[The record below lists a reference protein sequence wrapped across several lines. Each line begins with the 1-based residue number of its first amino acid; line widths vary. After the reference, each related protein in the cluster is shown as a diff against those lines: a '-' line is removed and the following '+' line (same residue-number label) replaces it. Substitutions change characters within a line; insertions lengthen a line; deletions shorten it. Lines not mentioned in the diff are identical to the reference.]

1 MNYKILTEE
10 YERGLF
16 NNYYLT
22 DLMLLKKKNRNNKTS
37 GNQATYLLL
46 NDKLEQYGMQLF
58 GQFERNEM
66 TFRGLRL
73 LENFPLENEPIL
85 KQLYGFK
92 NFLAHIQLR
101 GFDDFALA
109 FDYNVDTGECE
120 LQKHCW
126 GSIKKRHKYETLS
139 EMLNDIKEK
148 GYEEV
153 FEDTYSNAL

>member
-1 MNYKILTEE
+1 MYKILTEE
-10 YERGLF
+10 HEKGLF
-16 NNYYLT
+16 KNYHLT

-46 NDKLEQYGMQLF
+46 NEKLEQYGLQLF

-66 TFRGLRL
+66 TFRGVRL
-73 LENFPLENEPIL
+73 LDKFPVQNEPII
-85 KQLYGFK
+85 KQLYGFE
-92 NFLAHIQLR
+92 NFLTHIQLR

-126 GSIKKRHKYETLS
+126 GVVRKRRKYISLTEMLKDIDEKGCDKVLETL
-139 EMLNDIKEK
+139 
-148 GYEEV
+148 
-153 FEDTYSNAL
+153 